1 MTLAVILPFIVSLVS
16 VLLLVGLSLWLKL
29 GGDVRIKDAAHA
41 RQIAAETVFGF
52 DGKDV
57 VIDRAGIGALLKDTE
72 GRQMVIRRNGA
83 HFVGRLLDPS
93 VEARLDHQFLTL
105 GTGEKTF
112 GTITLN
118 LGDQAQYWA
127 SGLRHLKHG

>member
-1 MTLAVILPFIVSLVS
+1 MTLAVIVPFIVSLVS
-16 VLLLVGLSLWLKL
+16 VLLLAGLALWLKL

-41 RQIAAETVFGF
+41 RQIATEIVFGF
-52 DGKDV
+52 VAKDV
-57 VIDRAGIGALLKDTE
+57 VIDRAGIGALLKDEE
-72 GRQMVIRRNGA
+72 GRQMVIRRTGA
-83 HFVGRLLDPS
+83 HFVGRLLHPG
-93 VEARLDHQFLTL
+93 VEARLDQQFLTL

-112 GTITLN
+112 GTITLD